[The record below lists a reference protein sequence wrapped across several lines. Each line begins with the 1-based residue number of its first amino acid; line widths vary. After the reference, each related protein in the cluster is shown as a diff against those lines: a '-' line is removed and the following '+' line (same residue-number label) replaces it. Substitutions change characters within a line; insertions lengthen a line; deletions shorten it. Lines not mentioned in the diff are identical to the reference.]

1 MEQLVHMTQER
12 HQSPCW
18 RNSIIAAG
26 MILAMGTVQV
36 LEAAPEDRRQAKRLH
51 DRLAGTPPSPAVLDD
66 MESLISAGNE
76 TQAAL
81 NIMNGQ
87 GIYQSS
93 AKHFYSTTVKN
104 MVTPWTNEAQTVF
117 APLNDYTATVIGMI
131 RDDVPF
137 NSLLSADLI
146 YVGSGISGLP
156 GYSVDNNNHYEFLED
171 QHADLSDTSVLISQS
186 QSAVTGLPASATA
199 GILTTRAAARA
210 FFIDGTNRAM
220 YRFTMLNHLCND
232 LEQIKDASRSPD
244 RIQQDVTR
252 SPGGDSRIFMT
263 ACQGCHTGMDP
274 LNQAFAYYNYEY
286 NGDMESGRLV
296 YTPNSVQGKYLINS
310 NNFETGYITTDDS
323 WVNYWREGANSVLGW
338 SPGLP
343 GSGNGAK
350 SMGQEL
356 ANSDAFASCQVKK
369 VFKSVCFREPS
380 AAELTGVTASFKAD
394 YNLKNVFAEAAVACM
409 GN

>member
-1 MEQLVHMTQER
+1 
-12 HQSPCW
+12 
-18 RNSIIAAG
+18 
-26 MILAMGTVQV
+26 
-36 LEAAPEDRRQAKRLH
+36 
-51 DRLAGTPPSPAVLDD
+51 
-66 MESLISAGNE
+66 
-76 TQAAL
+76 
-81 NIMNGQ
+81 
-87 GIYQSS
+87 
-93 AKHFYSTTVKN
+93 
-104 MVTPWTNEAQTVF
+104 
-117 APLNDYTATVIGMI
+117 MI

>member
-1 MEQLVHMTQER
+1 MTQER